1 VDLTGKADHLPPYAT
16 LVDIMKVA
24 EAAAAAAR
32 ESRARR

>member
-24 EAAAAAAR
+24 EADAGAP
-32 ESRARR
+32 SH